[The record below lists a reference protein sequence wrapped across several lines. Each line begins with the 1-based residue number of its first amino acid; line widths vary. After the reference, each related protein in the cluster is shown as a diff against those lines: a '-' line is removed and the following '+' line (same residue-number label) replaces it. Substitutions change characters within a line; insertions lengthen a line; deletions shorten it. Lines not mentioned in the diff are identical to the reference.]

1 MSKGKLIVIV
11 VAVLSV
17 VLVTVSV
24 AVGVGIGIS
33 GNNEDSTTI
42 QNVPTTAQ
50 QPVNAVPQTTMETQ
64 NTDDSTIATTFAV
77 DDSELSE
84 LLLKAG
90 YSFEDI
96 TNTRQLIVVT
106 SDNEEYKIQC
116 YNLNNGVWQKNSI
129 ASKAFVGKNGTIS
142 ADKKKE
148 GDYYSPQGLYSMG
161 FAFGTSKNPGTSM
174 EYRDVYEGIYW
185 VDDSASQ
192 YYNMW
197 VDGNTKEEDWN
208 SAEKMWSYD
217 EYIYGAVINYNTDP
231 IVKNKGSAIFLHV
244 GANYTAGC
252 IASDEETIVEILK
265 WLNPESNPQILI
277 Y

>member
-1 MSKGKLIVIV
+1 MSKGKLIIIV
-11 VAVLSV
+11 VAVLAV
-17 VLVTVSV
+17 VLII
-24 AVGVGIGIS
+24 VGVGVGVGVGVS
-33 GNNEDSTTI
+33 DNNEASTTA
-42 QNVPTTAQ
+42 QSVLTTAQ
-50 QPVNAVPQTTMETQ
+50 QPVNAVPQTTNEIQDTGA
-64 NTDDSTIATTFAV
+64 STIATTSAV
-77 DDSELSE
+77 NDSELSE
-84 LLLKAG
+84 LLTKAG

-96 TNTRQLIVVT
+96 ANTRQLIVVT
-106 SDNEEYKIQC
+106 SDNDEYKIQC

-161 FAFGTSKNPGTSM
+161 FAFGSRKNPGTSM

-185 VDDSASQ
+185 VDDSASK

-197 VDGNTKEEDWN
+197 VDGNTKEKDWN

-252 IASDEETIVEILK
+252 IASDEKTIVEILK
-265 WLNPESNPQILI
+265 WLNPDANPQILI